1 MDRKFTATVV
11 RATGSWYDVLHD
23 GETVRCRIRGRL
35 RLKGVRSTNPVVVG
49 DEVACEA
56 DEGGDYVIADILP
69 RRNYVIR
76 RASNLSKESHIIAA
90 NVDQALLMAS
100 LRSPETPTEFVD
112 RFLVTCEAYKVPVT
126 ILLSKLD
133 LQDAEATGMLFGLK
147 GTHGRAQINR
157 AALEAVGYSTYQ
169 HLLLFEELGVPP
181 RRIITAGGGTK
192 NAAWMQIICDMA
204 GMPLTIPELSQC
216 SSYGDA
222 MLAALGV
229 GALESFA
236 ALRAALPQ
244 GRILQPD
251 RKNHEFYQEHYP
263 IFRDLYLENR
273 DRMHRMQ
280 K

>member
-1 MDRKFTATVV
+1 MPGTYCLGDGTNAAGTLTRWV
-11 RATGSWYDVLHD
+11 RDLLY
-23 GETVRCRIRGRL
+23 
-35 RLKGVRSTNPVVVG
+35 
-49 DEVACEA
+49 
-56 DEGGDYVIADILP
+56 
-69 RRNYVIR
+69 
-76 RASNLSKESHIIAA
+76 SKELDAEKQGGENAYAVMAREAA
-90 NVDQALLMAS
+90 AVPPGSDGLIMLPYIYGE
-100 LRSPETPTEFVD
+100 RSP
-112 RFLVTCEAYKVPVT
+112 
-126 ILLSKLD
+126 

-204 GMPLTIPELSQC
+204 GMPLTIPELFQC

>member
-1 MDRKFTATVV
+1 MQ
-11 RATGSWYDVLHD
+11 
-23 GETVRCRIRGRL
+23 RL
-35 RLKGVRSTNPVVVG
+35 LTSSLTYHFCHQN
-49 DEVACEA
+49 
-56 DEGGDYVIADILP
+56 
-69 RRNYVIR
+69 
-76 RASNLSKESHIIAA
+76 
-90 NVDQALLMAS
+90 DQFCQ
-100 LRSPETPTEFVD
+100 R
-112 RFLVTCEAYKVPVT
+112 
-126 ILLSKLD
+126 
-133 LQDAEATGMLFGLK
+133 
-147 GTHGRAQINR
+147 
-157 AALEAVGYSTYQ
+157 
-169 HLLLFEELGVPP
+169 
-181 RRIITAGGGTK
+181 
-192 NAAWMQIICDMA
+192 MQIICDMA
-204 GMPLTIPELSQC
+204 GMPLTIPEPFQC